1 MPSAGRFPRPACGRS
16 ASACTLQASASSE
29 TPGRRHLPTPHL
41 EPGRNPEATT
51 VAPGVLSLT
60 RDSAAAAPGPPHP
73 PHRRPTTGAPPD
85 VGTTAGA
92 QRLRRTGLR
101 QAGDLQGGAS
111 GEEGWVRRGAGG
123 KPEKSPAPAPAAA
136 SAVPGQRSPSRPSY
150 AARLRQEKQEPEP
163 SSRSQPGLK
172 KVNQKERKI
181 QSRMSGNKERKSQG
195 VPEEALANQGT
206 SSLTDAVEQVAKQ
219 QQSQTSEI
227 EKNKK
232 VLFHL
237 QNELHDLEKQI
248 ASVSAE
254 TKEIEKQICQQDAA
268 IENAKLQC
276 GNLET
281 QIKSLHTENVK
292 LKFDIEAAQ
301 EDFEEHKLRYNE
313 YYAKIKEHKVSL
325 GAIESKWSFM
335 TVLHE
340 KRDLVKKLKKMKEE
354 LMQNL
359 QNPGGNH
366 IKQLQEDI
374 TELKDKIITVKES
387 ITEKTCFLEEE
398 KKTHEKLR
406 KEIEVQHKRYGAIL
420 KRLHCQVNKIQSNK
434 RQWQWNIHQLEKTA
448 AELRKRIGM
457 KD

>member
-1 MPSAGRFPRPACGRS
+1 
-16 ASACTLQASASSE
+16 
-29 TPGRRHLPTPHL
+29 
-41 EPGRNPEATT
+41 
-51 VAPGVLSLT
+51 
-60 RDSAAAAPGPPHP
+60 
-73 PHRRPTTGAPPD
+73 
-85 VGTTAGA
+85 
-92 QRLRRTGLR
+92 
-101 QAGDLQGGAS
+101 
-111 GEEGWVRRGAGG
+111 
-123 KPEKSPAPAPAAA
+123 
-136 SAVPGQRSPSRPSY
+136 
-150 AARLRQEKQEPEP
+150 
-163 SSRSQPGLK
+163 
-172 KVNQKERKI
+172 
-181 QSRMSGNKERKSQG
+181 MSGNKGRKSQG

-232 VLFHL
+232 VLLHL
-237 QNELHDLEKQI
+237 QSELRELKNQI

-254 TKEIEKQICQQDAA
+254 TKETERQIYQQDAA

-301 EDFEEHKLRYNE
+301 EHFEEYMIKYNE
-313 YYAKIKEHKVSL
+313 YYIKIKAHKDSL
-325 GAIESKWSFM
+325 VEVESKWSLM
-335 TVLHE
+335 TALHE
-340 KRDLVKKLKKMKEE
+340 KRELVKKLKTMKEG

-359 QNPGGNH
+359 QNPEGNR
-366 IKQLQEDI
+366 IKQVQEDI
-374 TELKDKIITVKES
+374 TKLKDTIITVKES
-387 ITEKTCFLEEE
+387 IIEKTYFLEEE

-406 KEIEVQHKRYGAIL
+406 KEIEVQHKRYSAIL
-420 KRLHCQVNKIQSNK
+420 KRLHCQVNKLQSNR

>member
-1 MPSAGRFPRPACGRS
+1 
-16 ASACTLQASASSE
+16 
-29 TPGRRHLPTPHL
+29 
-41 EPGRNPEATT
+41 
-51 VAPGVLSLT
+51 
-60 RDSAAAAPGPPHP
+60 
-73 PHRRPTTGAPPD
+73 
-85 VGTTAGA
+85 
-92 QRLRRTGLR
+92 
-101 QAGDLQGGAS
+101 
-111 GEEGWVRRGAGG
+111 
-123 KPEKSPAPAPAAA
+123 
-136 SAVPGQRSPSRPSY
+136 
-150 AARLRQEKQEPEP
+150 
-163 SSRSQPGLK
+163 
-172 KVNQKERKI
+172 
-181 QSRMSGNKERKSQG
+181 MSGNKERKSQG

-237 QNELHDLEKQI
+237 QNELHKLEKQI

-254 TKEIEKQICQQDAA
+254 TKETERQIYQQDAA
-268 IENAKLQC
+268 IEHAKLQC

-301 EDFEEHKLRYNE
+301 EDFEEHMIRYNE
-313 YYAKIKEHKVSL
+313 YYAKIKEHKDSL
-325 GAIESKWSFM
+325 GEVESKWSFM
-335 TVLHE
+335 TALHE
-340 KRDLVKKLKKMKEE
+340 KRDLVKKLKTTKEE

-359 QNPGGNH
+359 QNPDGNR
-366 IKQLQEDI
+366 IKEIQEDI
-374 TELKDKIITVKES
+374 TKLKDKIITVKES

-420 KRLHCQVNKIQSNK
+420 KRLHCQVNKLQSNK

>member
-163 SSRSQPGLK
+163 SSRSQP
-172 KVNQKERKI
+172 
-181 QSRMSGNKERKSQG
+181 
-195 VPEEALANQGT
+195 ALANQGT